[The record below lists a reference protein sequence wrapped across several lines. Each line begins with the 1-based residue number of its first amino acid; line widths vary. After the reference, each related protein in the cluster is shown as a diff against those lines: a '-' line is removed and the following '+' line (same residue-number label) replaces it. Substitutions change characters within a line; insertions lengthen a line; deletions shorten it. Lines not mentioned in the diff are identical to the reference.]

1 MARPDGRRFLITSR
15 IPEGD
20 PMTHPVH
27 TLILREAQLLDEG
40 RLDDWL
46 MLYTEDAI
54 YWVPIDENADP
65 LKDSSVIYDNRLRLA
80 MRVEQLM
87 RQNRV
92 AQNPGSNTLRM
103 VSNIDIEEVD
113 ADTATANFAMQLTE
127 VRSGDWR
134 QKGLGDTRLY
144 PGRCKLV
151 CKKVGNDWKIQHKTI
166 VLLHRK
172 QPIVGLSFII

>member
-1 MARPDGRRFLITSR
+1 
-15 IPEGD
+15 
-20 PMTHPVH
+20 MTYPIQK
-27 TLILREAQLLDEG
+27 LILREARLLDEV

-46 MLYTEDAI
+46 ALYTEDAG

-65 LKDSSVIYDNRLRLA
+65 LKESSIIYDNHLRLA
-80 MRVEQLM
+80 MRVEQIM

-103 VSNIDIEEVD
+103 VSNFEIEEVD
-113 ADTATANFAMQLTE
+113 AGTATADFALLLTE

-134 QKGLGDTRLY
+134 QYGLGETRLF
-144 PGRCKLV
+144 PGQCRLV
-151 CKKVGNDWKIQHKTI
+151 CKKIGDEWKIQHKTI